1 MFGLGFATLNV
12 RSVINL
18 CDRTALPKNIGRW
31 LIDLLDRA
39 SQIVAGSSAASGSL

>member
-1 MFGLGFATLNV
+1 LIGDKSVRPLGFA
-12 RSVINL
+12 
-18 CDRTALPKNIGRW
+18 KNIGRW